1 MSSLPPY
8 EQETSLKKKSPSKKE
23 KSMSSSSTTL
33 AAKNKKES
41 VVAST
46 EASPGPADSSL
57 SGISK
62 AESSLNNNKIATVA
76 AAAAATASTA
86 STASSNAASMAA
98 AAEKRKWSEVISD
111 DDLGD
116 LDEEEGLELEMTSSS
131 RSSSIRSS
139 RYACY
144 VLGTP
149 ALQVSRRFAGL
160 AQL

>member
-1 MSSLPPY
+1 
-8 EQETSLKKKSPSKKE
+8 
-23 KSMSSSSTTL
+23 MSSSSTTL

-46 EASPGPADSSL
+46 EASPDPADRGLSSL
-57 SGISK
+57 SSR
-62 AESSLNNNKIATVA
+62 AEASLNNNKIATVA
-76 AAAAATASTA
+76 AATASTA
-86 STASSNAASMAA
+86 STTSASSNAASMAA

-139 RYACY
+139 RYAY
-144 VLGTP
+144 YLK
-149 ALQVSRRFAGL
+149 LIIYIINR
-160 AQL
+160 

>member
-1 MSSLPPY
+1 
-8 EQETSLKKKSPSKKE
+8 
-23 KSMSSSSTTL
+23 MSSSSTTL
-33 AAKNKKES
+33 AAKNKKETAS
-41 VVAST
+41 VAST

-57 SGISK
+57 SGFSK

-76 AAAAATASTA
+76 AATASTA
-86 STASSNAASMAA
+86 STTSASSNAASMAA

-139 RYACY
+139 RYVY
-144 VLGTP
+144 LLHITMKIDSLSKNTTRVIMMWKNKGVFL
-149 ALQVSRRFAGL
+149 LQKRRKL
-160 AQL
+160 SPYI

>member
-1 MSSLPPY
+1 
-8 EQETSLKKKSPSKKE
+8 
-23 KSMSSSSTTL
+23 MSSSSTTL

-41 VVAST
+41 ASVAST

-76 AAAAATASTA
+76 AVAAATASTA

-139 RYACY
+139 RYAYYLKVIIHKRGKGEAPARVSEHCS
-144 VLGTP
+144 VLG
-149 ALQVSRRFAGL
+149 
-160 AQL
+160 

>member
-1 MSSLPPY
+1 
-8 EQETSLKKKSPSKKE
+8 
-23 KSMSSSSTTL
+23 MSSSSTTL

-41 VVAST
+41 VSVAST
-46 EASPGPADSSL
+46 EASPGPADSS

-76 AAAAATASTA
+76 AVAAATASTA

-139 RYACY
+139 RYVY
-144 VLGTP
+144 HLHITMKIG
-149 ALQVSRRFAGL
+149 R
-160 AQL
+160 

>member
-1 MSSLPPY
+1 
-8 EQETSLKKKSPSKKE
+8 
-23 KSMSSSSTTL
+23 MSSSSTTL

-76 AAAAATASTA
+76 AATASTA
-86 STASSNAASMAA
+86 STTSASSNAASMAA

-139 RYACY
+139 RYAYYLKLIIYILLTSKEICKKMA
-144 VLGTP
+144 T
-149 ALQVSRRFAGL
+149 F
-160 AQL
+160 